1 MTRSIAATPPCP
13 PSHRRAVT
21 PTALVATTIVT
32 DFLRPLGICTT
43 DRQYLR
49 AARLITFG
57 VGVLGTVL
65 GLFFIAPEITSLFDT
80 FIKVVGLFMG
90 VLGGL
95 FLLGVLT
102 QRASGGGGFTGA
114 VVGACM
120 MCWLFFSS
128 TANGY
133 LYITIGMATC
143 IIVGYLASFM
153 NQASSDLNDPTICT
167 LDPKPQ

>member
-1 MTRSIAATPPCP
+1 MHWSKSCERSDSSSGSSRSGRNYQRELTLKERFDI
-13 PSHRRAVT
+13 
-21 PTALVATTIVT
+21 
-32 DFLRPLGICTT
+32 D
-43 DRQYLR
+43 
-49 AARLITFG
+49 
-57 VGVLGTVL
+57 
-65 GLFFIAPEITSLFDT
+65 PEITSLFDT

-102 QRASGGGGFTGA
+102 QRARAGGGFTGA

-153 NQASSDLNDPTICT
+153 NPATSDLNGLTIYT